1 MAAIS
6 FKSSSIAAQ
15 VPPLCSEA
23 FYSYQEVIS
32 MGDRLKKL
40 VLSIF
45 KLFICLDFKA
55 SRMLFNEFYS
65 GKKTIH
71 VSISEIGQE
80 AVDWIKKVSADCP
93 EAESG
98 FTPRHAIEFVKRGG
112 KLQLASQEAK
122 ITCRRGENIITGCA
136 AGYNRSQT
144 ICAYLSIEGC
154 AVSEVLAGGISA
166 VNPACKKTFE
176 ETSEQKANFVQ
187 VFGRERKPVLG
198 SHLGHDPSTLA
209 SRRRFFSDFFK
220 ELKPTHFAV
229 FHYSASSSIQRLL
242 ERKGSLEGFTI
253 SYIPMHDTIR
263 NTVSADIEPESIQA
277 FIRFSQELRQ
287 YVTVE

>member
-6 FKSSSIAAQ
+6 FKSSSIATQ

-32 MGDRLKKL
+32 TGDRLKKL

-45 KLFICLDFKA
+45 KLFICLNFKA
-55 SRMLFNEFYS
+55 SRVLFNEFYS

-98 FTPRHAIEFVKRGG
+98 FTPRHAIEFIKRGG
-112 KLQLASQEAK
+112 KLQLASKDAK
-122 ITCRRGENIITGCA
+122 VICRRDENIITGCA

-144 ICAYLSIEGC
+144 MYAWLSIVGC
-154 AVSEVLAGGISA
+154 TVSEVLAGGISA
-166 VNPACKKTFE
+166 VNPARKKTFE
-176 ETSEQKANFVQ
+176 ETSEQKANFAQ
-187 VFGRERKPVLG
+187 VFRRERKPVLG
-198 SHLGHDPSTLA
+198 SHLGHDSSTLA
-209 SRRRFFSDFFK
+209 SRRGFFRNFFK
-220 ELKPTHFAV
+220 ELTPTHFAV

-242 ERKGSLEGFTI
+242 ERKGSLEGFKI

-263 NTVSADIEPESIQA
+263 ETRSADIKPESAEA
-277 FIRFSQELRQ
+277 FTRFLQELSE